1 MPSPVQPGPWW
12 RLDHAPTPQPG
23 EAPSSWVA
31 RIAHAHHMLVDEL
44 VEIHSCTLA
53 ALDRG
58 QAPDA
63 WSQIVNRARIANA
76 PAFSEV
82 FLRLAN
88 LGLFKGPAPRWGL
101 ADWWCYCPKCIQAD
115 LQAGRPPFVRSAWL
129 DPLAFACLDHEML
142 LKAWPH
148 DVERLQPDGATQFEL
163 RSLGGG
169 DGTWLTTGQIEIATS
184 LRTIENPGW
193 TQLVHC
199 VLALAGGLALR
210 SGRNHDG
217 PAILKLLTPADRTS
231 SVKGAKDFR
240 AETAGEVDAAARL
253 ELLALAASLVTH
265 NAADT
270 TSPLVLAELQRLL
283 LAGGRYRP
291 RLRPSAS
298 RDPLFIVLANLN
310 ERAGDAMARELD
322 LWPDNLQIRMRAAVF
337 VATMARLA

>member
-1 MPSPVQPGPWW
+1 MTSPVRPEAWW
-12 RLDHAPTPQPG
+12 RLDHAPSPQPG

-44 VEIHSCTLA
+44 VEAHACTLA

-58 QAPDA
+58 QAQDA
-63 WSQIVNRARIANA
+63 WSQIVSRTPTRDA

-82 FLRLAN
+82 FLKLAN
-88 LGLFKGPAPRWGL
+88 LGLFKEPAPRWGL
-101 ADWWCYCPKCIQAD
+101 ADWWCYCPTCIQGD
-115 LQAGRPPFVRSAWL
+115 LQAGRPPFIRSAWL
-129 DPLAFACLDHEML
+129 HPIAFACVEHEIR

-148 DVERLQPDGATQFEL
+148 GLERLAPNGAAKFEL
-163 RSLGGG
+163 TSLG
-169 DGTWLTTGQIEIATS
+169 DIDAAWLTAGQLEIAKS
-184 LRTIENPGW
+184 LRTVEDPGW
-193 TQLVHC
+193 AQLVHC
-199 VLALAGGLALR
+199 VLALAACLAIR

-240 AETAGEVDAAARL
+240 AETACEVDAAARL
-253 ELLALAASLVTH
+253 DLMALAASLVAH
-265 NAADT
+265 SAADT

-310 ERAGDAMARELD
+310 ERAGDAMARDLD
-322 LWPDNLQIRMRAAVF
+322 RWPDNLQVRMRAAVF